1 MNNLTWINYFFY
13 FRVIYFKSG
22 R

>member
-1 MNNLTWINYFFY
+1 MNNLIWINYFFY
-13 FRVIYFKSG
+13 FRVICFKSG